1 MKIIGDENIPFV
13 KEAFKGL
20 GNVITLSGR
29 KITNE
34 IVKDAE
40 ILLVRSITPVNEK
53 LLADSRIKFV
63 ATATIGMDH
72 LDIEYLKS
80 RPIGFSNAS
89 GSNANSV
96 AEYIITALLHHACQ
110 HQISLRGKS
119 LGIVGIGNIGSKMV
133 KYAQALGMTV
143 IQNDPPLAR
152 QTGTFH
158 FRPLDELMDCDFI
171 TLHVPLT
178 TEGIDRTY
186 HLFDSKRLV
195 KMKHGSVLLNSS
207 RGPVVE
213 TNAAKM
219 ALRKNH
225 LKAMILDVWENE
237 PQIDVDLLRLVE
249 IGTPHIAGYS
259 YDGKI
264 NGTRMIYEATCQF
277 FAKKSDWDSAE
288 ALPAPIPDKIQVA
301 ATIRP
306 DEQILYQVIK
316 PIYDI
321 ELDDSNLRG
330 LYQITE
336 SEQGA
341 FFDNLR
347 KSYRNR
353 REFYNYQLNLSDKR
367 PGLAEILGKLGFK
380 INSVDLI

>member
-1 MKIIGDENIPFV
+1 MRIIGDENIPFV

-29 KITNE
+29 KITND
-34 IVKDAE
+34 IVKDAD

-53 LLADSRIKFV
+53 LLAESRIKFV

-80 RPIGFSNAS
+80 RHIGFSNAS

-96 AEYIITALLHHACQ
+96 AEYIVTALLHHACQ
-110 HQISLRGKS
+110 HQISLQGKS

-133 KYAQALGMTV
+133 KYANALGMTV

-152 QTGTFH
+152 QTGAFH
-158 FRPLDELMDCDFI
+158 LRPLDELMDCDFI

-178 TEGIDRTY
+178 SEGIDHTY
-186 HLFDSKRLV
+186 HLFDSERLL
-195 KMKHGSVLLNSS
+195 KMKPGSVLLNSS

-219 ALRKNH
+219 ALRQKH

-237 PQIDVDLLRLVE
+237 PQIDVELLRLVE

-264 NGTRMIYEATCQF
+264 NGTRMIYETACQF
-277 FAKKSDWDSAE
+277 FDKKSDWHSAE
-288 ALPAPIPDKIQVA
+288 AFPVPIPDEIQVA
-301 ATIRP
+301 ATTWP
-306 DEQILYQVIK
+306 DEQMLYQVIK
-316 PIYDI
+316 QIYDI

-330 LYQITE
+330 LYQLPGP
-336 SEQGA
+336 EQGA
-341 FFDNLR
+341 FFDNIR
-347 KSYRNR
+347 KSYRSR
-353 REFYNYQLNLSDKR
+353 REFYTYRLNLSVKR
-367 PGLAEILGKLGFK
+367 PNLVETFGKLGFK
-380 INSVDLI
+380 INSEDLI